1 MQTSCLDSGGFLL
14 ALSIYIYIC
23 SHAKPESVWYWL
35 ATGDSGMN
43 LLGLCQPDPAL
54 FYKSALKKC
63 NGKCKEQVAFLLL
76 FCFCFALFLLFC
88 LPCFFFAFSNCFF
101 LLFPIAFFL
110 HLLFCLFFFI
120 FSKCFFLHLLGD
132 LVLHLLFPIAFFCCL
147 FAFFQLR
154 FF

>member
-1 MQTSCLDSGGFLL
+1 
-14 ALSIYIYIC
+14 
-23 SHAKPESVWYWL
+23 
-35 ATGDSGMN
+35 MN

-88 LPCFFFAFSNCFF
+88 LPWFF